1 MLLVWIRLS
10 MERSPSVAQ
19 IIIAALFACLIVAAQ
34 DSREVI
40 AVASRSGIVHLID
53 PATLQTIGQIQI
65 SLAPG
70 SAGLNGIS
78 AGVGGSTLYVEGP
91 LPSDPRGCCV
101 LYTIDLTTLQ
111 AKVAAGIPGSDTRN
125 SRAGSSCTSRQAV
138 GMMNT

>member
-1 MLLVWIRLS
+1 M
-10 MERSPSVAQ
+10 
-19 IIIAALFACLIVAAQ
+19 
-34 DSREVI
+34 
-40 AVASRSGIVHLID
+40 VHLID

-111 AKVAAGIPGSDTRN
+111 TKVAAGIPGSGTRN
-125 SRAGSSCTSRQAV
+125 SLVSSEGMDIGPAVWQDRKERALARGRHCHPRRKKGAREGCPHEQKLRSVALAL
-138 GMMNT
+138 